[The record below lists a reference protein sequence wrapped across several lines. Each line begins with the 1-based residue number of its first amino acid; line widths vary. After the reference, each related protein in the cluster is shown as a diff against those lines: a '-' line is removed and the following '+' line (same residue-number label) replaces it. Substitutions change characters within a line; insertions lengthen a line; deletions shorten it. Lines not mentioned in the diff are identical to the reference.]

1 MTKHLGVIFVL
12 LISSLLTVSLGQ
24 DTTKLRGLEQ
34 NVQSLEQNLQTAKA
48 IRAQQAARASA
59 LEAELR
65 NLGGQESKLSSQV
78 RKLNDTLNKL
88 ELDRLA
94 LIQAI
99 DKNQKASSSLL
110 AQIAKLNQTVSDQK
124 KAVQELI
131 VSIDRERSSR
141 YVKLLARADNIYD
154 LAVKSK
160 DLNMIGQ
167 NNLDVIDALKKS
179 ISEREQ
185 KNLELQNVIAQLNA
199 NQRFLETKKDA
210 ITRNRGQLNASIAQ
224 LRRTAQGRKVVLL
237 ETVKARQRSDASIG
251 SILNTVFR
259 QRQAL
264 KQERARIL
272 EIRRQAALVAARK
285 AAIERERIRQENT
298 RIARIRSQKARAAAL
313 AQEQIRQQQA
323 AQQAANAQS
332 NLPSVPV
339 AQIDLPASVGRLSQP
354 IPGGRITANFGQQGE
369 YMAIQADQQG
379 AGVYAAADGQV
390 AQVRLVQANSGY
402 TIIIAHTDSIWTVYS
417 NMQDPPVEL
426 GQVIKRGQF
435 IGYVG
440 GGAINPADQLQFAVA
455 VNGVPV
461 DPRPYF

>member
-1 MTKHLGVIFVL
+1 MTKHLTVIFVL
-12 LISSLLTVSLGQ
+12 LISSFLTITLGQ

-48 IRAQQAARASA
+48 IRAQQAARAAA

-65 NLGGQESKLSSQV
+65 NLGGQESKLSNQV
-78 RKLNDTLNKL
+78 RKLNATLNKL

-94 LIQAI
+94 LMQAI
-99 DKNQKASSSLL
+99 DKNQRASKALL
-110 AQIAKLNQTVSDQK
+110 AQIAKLNQTVTNQK

-141 YVKLLARADNIYD
+141 YVKLLARADNVYD
-154 LAVKSK
+154 LVVKSK
-160 DLNMIGQ
+160 DLNTIGQ
-167 NNLDVIDALKKS
+167 NDLNVIDALKKS
-179 ISEREQ
+179 IKQREQ

-237 ETVKARQRSDASIG
+237 ETVKARQRTDASIG

-285 AAIERERIRQENT
+285 AAAERARARAEERRIARLKSQRARAAAIEQERIRQL
-298 RIARIRSQKARAAAL
+298 R
-313 AQEQIRQQQA
+313 A
-323 AQQAANAQS
+323 AQQAANAQN

-339 AQIDLPASVGRLSQP
+339 AAVDLPASVGRLSQP

-369 YMAIQADQQG
+369 YTAIEADQDG
-379 AGVYAAADGQV
+379 AAVYAAAEGQV
-390 AQVRLVQANSGY
+390 ARVQLVQANSGY
-402 TIIIAHTDSIWTVYS
+402 TIIIAHTDSLWTVYS

-426 GQVIKRGQF
+426 GQVVRRGQF

-440 GGAINPADQLQFAVA
+440 GGAINPANQLQFSVA
-455 VNGVPV
+455 VNGSPV

>member
-1 MTKHLGVIFVL
+1 MRKHVAIIFIL
-12 LISSLLTVSLGQ
+12 LFSSFLTVTLGQ

-59 LEAELR
+59 LETELR

-110 AQIAKLNQTVSDQK
+110 AQIAKLNQKVSDQK
-124 KAVQELI
+124 IAVQQLI

-179 ISEREQ
+179 IAEREQ

-199 NQRFLETKKDA
+199 NQRFLESKKDA

-251 SILNTVFR
+251 SILNSVFR

-285 AAIERERIRQENT
+285 AAIERERVRQENA
-298 RIARIRSQKARAAAL
+298 RIARLKSKQARAAAL
-313 AQEQIRQQQA
+313 AQEEIRRQQA
-323 AQQAANAQS
+323 AQQASNAQN

-339 AQIDLPASVGRLSQP
+339 VPVDLPASVGRLSQP

-369 YMAIQADQQG
+369 FMAIQSDQDG
-379 AGVYAAADGQV
+379 AAVYAAADGQV
-390 AQVRLVQANSGY
+390 ARVTLVQANSGY
-402 TIIIAHTDSIWTVYS
+402 TIIIAHTDSIWTVYQ
-417 NMQDPPVEL
+417 NMQDPPIEP
-426 GQVIKRGQF
+426 GQLVRRGQF

-440 GGAINPADQLQFAVA
+440 GGAINPANQLQFAVA

>member
-1 MTKHLGVIFVL
+1 MTKHVTIIFIL
-12 LISSLLTVSLGQ
+12 LVSSFLTVTFGQ

-48 IRAQQAARASA
+48 IRAQQAARAAA
-59 LEAELR
+59 LETELR
-65 NLGGQESKLSSQV
+65 NLGGQESKLSNQV
-78 RKLNDTLNKL
+78 RKLNATLNKL
-88 ELDRLA
+88 ELDRLV

-99 DKNQKASSSLL
+99 DKNQKASKALL
-110 AQIAKLNQTVSDQK
+110 AQIAKLNQTVTNQK
-124 KAVQELI
+124 KAVQDLI

-141 YVKLLARADNIYD
+141 YVKLLARADNVYD
-154 LAVKSK
+154 LVVKSK
-160 DLNMIGQ
+160 DLNTIGQ
-167 NNLDVIDALKKS
+167 NDLNVIDALKKS
-179 ISEREQ
+179 ITQREQ

-210 ITRNRGQLNASIAQ
+210 ITRNRTQLNASISQ

-237 ETVKARQRSDASIG
+237 ETVKARQRTDASIG

-285 AAIERERIRQENT
+285 AAAERARARAEERRIARLKSQRAREAALEQERIRQL
-298 RIARIRSQKARAAAL
+298 K
-313 AQEQIRQQQA
+313 A

-332 NLPSVPV
+332 NLPAVPV
-339 AQIDLPASVGRLSQP
+339 AQIDLPASMGRLSQP

-369 YMAIQADQQG
+369 YMAIQSDQDG
-379 AGVYAAADGQV
+379 APVYAAADGQV
-390 AQVRLVQANSGY
+390 ARVTLVQANSGY
-402 TIIIAHTDSIWTVYS
+402 TIIIAHTDSIWTVYQ
-417 NMQDPPVEL
+417 NMQDPPLEL
-426 GQVIKRGQF
+426 GQVVRRGQF

-440 GGAINPADQLQFAVA
+440 GGAINPANQLQFAVA

>member
-1 MTKHLGVIFVL
+1 MTKHLSLIFVL
-12 LISSLLTVSLGQ
+12 LISSVLTVTFGQ

-48 IRAQQAARASA
+48 IRAQQAARAAA
-59 LEAELR
+59 LETELR

-78 RKLNDTLNKL
+78 RKLNNTLNKL

-99 DKNQKASSSLL
+99 EKNQKASKALV
-110 AQIAKLNQTVSDQK
+110 AQIAKLNQTVTDQK

-141 YVKLLARADNIYD
+141 YVKLLARADNVYD
-154 LAVKSK
+154 LVVKSK
-160 DLNMIGQ
+160 DLNTIGE
-167 NNLDVIDALKKS
+167 NDLNVIDALKKS
-179 ISEREQ
+179 IAQREQ
-185 KNLELQNVIAQLNA
+185 KNLELQKVIAQLNA

-237 ETVKARQRSDASIG
+237 ETVKARQRTDASIG

-272 EIRRQAALVAARK
+272 EIRRQAALIAARK
-285 AAIERERIRQENT
+285 AAAERARARAEERRIARLKSQRARAAAIEQERIRQL
-298 RIARIRSQKARAAAL
+298 K
-313 AQEQIRQQQA
+313 A
-323 AQQAANAQS
+323 AQQAANAQT
-332 NLPSVPV
+332 NLPSVP
-339 AQIDLPASVGRLSQP
+339 AAPIDLPASLGRLSQP

-369 YMAIQADQQG
+369 YMAIQADQAG
-379 AGVYAAADGQV
+379 AAVYAAADGQV
-390 AQVRLVQANSGY
+390 ARVTLVQANSGY
-402 TIIIAHTDSIWTVYS
+402 TVIIAHTDSIWTVYQ
-417 NMQDPPVEL
+417 NMQDPPLEP
-426 GQVIKRGQF
+426 GQVVRRGQF

-455 VNGVPV
+455 VNGVLV

>member
-1 MTKHLGVIFVL
+1 MTKHLSIVLIL
-12 LISSLLTVSLGQ
+12 LISSFLTVSLGQ

-48 IRAQQAARASA
+48 IRAQQAARAAA

-78 RKLNDTLNKL
+78 RKLNNTLNKL

-99 DKNQKASSSLL
+99 DKNQKASSALL
-110 AQIAKLNQTVSDQK
+110 AQIAKLNQTVTNQK
-124 KAVQELI
+124 KAVQDLI

-141 YVKLLARADNIYD
+141 YVKLLARADNVYD
-154 LAVKSK
+154 LVVKSK
-160 DLNMIGQ
+160 DLNTIGQ
-167 NNLDVIDALKKS
+167 NDLNVIDELKQS
-179 ISEREQ
+179 IAQREQ
-185 KNLELQNVIAQLNA
+185 KNVDLQNVIAQLNA
-199 NQRFLETKKDA
+199 NQRFLESKKDA

-237 ETVKARQRSDASIG
+237 ETVKARQRTDASIG
-251 SILNTVFR
+251 SILNSVFA

-264 KQERARIL
+264 KRERSRIL

-285 AAIERERIRQENT
+285 AAAERARARAEERRIARLKSQRARQAALEQERIRQ
-298 RIARIRSQKARAAAL
+298 L
-313 AQEQIRQQQA
+313 QA
-323 AQQAANAQS
+323 AQQVANTQK
-332 NLPSVPV
+332 NLPEVPV
-339 AQIDLPASVGRLSQP
+339 APIDLPASVGRLSQP

-369 YMAIQADQQG
+369 YMAIQADQEG
-379 AGVYAAADGQV
+379 AGVYASADGQV
-390 AQVRLVQANSGY
+390 ARVTLVQANSGY
-402 TIIIAHTDSIWTVYS
+402 TIIIAHTDSLWTVYQ
-417 NMQDPPVEL
+417 NMQDPPIEP
-426 GQVIKRGQF
+426 GQTVRRGQF

-455 VNGVPV
+455 VNGVLV

>member
-1 MTKHLGVIFVL
+1 MTKHVTIIFIL
-12 LISSLLTVSLGQ
+12 LVSSFLTVTFGQ

-48 IRAQQAARASA
+48 IRAQQAARAA
-59 LEAELR
+59 VLEAELR
-65 NLGGQESKLSSQV
+65 NLGGQESKLSNQV
-78 RKLNDTLNKL
+78 RKLNATLNKL
-88 ELDRLA
+88 ELDRLV

-99 DKNQKASSSLL
+99 DKNQKASKALL
-110 AQIAKLNQTVSDQK
+110 AQIQKLNQTVTNQK
-124 KAVQELI
+124 KAVQDLI

-141 YVKLLARADNIYD
+141 YVKLLARADNVYD
-154 LAVKSK
+154 LVVKSK
-160 DLNMIGQ
+160 DLNTIGE
-167 NNLDVIDALKKS
+167 NDLNVIDALKKS
-179 ISEREQ
+179 IKQREQ
-185 KNLELQNVIAQLNA
+185 KNIDLQNVIAQLNA

-210 ITRNRGQLNASIAQ
+210 ITRNRTQLNASITQ

-237 ETVKARQRSDASIG
+237 ETVKARQRTDASIG

-285 AAIERERIRQENT
+285 AAIERARVRAEER
-298 RIARIRSQKARAAAL
+298 RIARLKSQKARAAAL
-313 AQEQIRQQQA
+313 AQEQIRRQQA
-323 AQQAANAQS
+323 ARQAANAQS

-339 AQIDLPASVGRLSQP
+339 AAVDLPASVGRLSQP

-369 YMAIQADQQG
+369 YMSIQADQAG
-379 AGVYAAADGQV
+379 AAVYAAADGQV
-390 AQVRLVQANSGY
+390 ARVTLVQANSGY
-402 TIIIAHTDSIWTVYS
+402 TVIIAHTDSIWTVYQ
-417 NMQDPPVEL
+417 NMQDPPLEP
-426 GQVIKRGQF
+426 GQVVGRGQF

-455 VNGVPV
+455 VNGVLV